1 MGLYPPLFA
10 TSQQLPCGAVT
21 SSTAPGRKR
30 CTSFGFSSHL
40 RFVSLRWIQFGRS
53 ALFRFGGFGSDIRL
67 QFEHKVRQVAV
78 VWL

>member
-30 CTSFGFSSHL
+30 CTSFGFGSHL

-53 ALFRFGGFGSDIRL
+53 ALVDLVQIFGFSLNIRFGRW
-67 QFEHKVRQVAV
+67 Q
-78 VWL
+78 